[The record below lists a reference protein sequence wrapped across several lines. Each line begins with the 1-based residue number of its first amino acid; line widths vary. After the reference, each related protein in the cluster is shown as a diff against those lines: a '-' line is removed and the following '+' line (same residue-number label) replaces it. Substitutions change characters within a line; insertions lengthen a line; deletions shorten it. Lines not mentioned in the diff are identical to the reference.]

1 MRQYGLVELFT
12 SSINDWMAKIRKKL
26 GIEKSVTTYVARHTF
41 STVMKRSGA
50 STEFIQEAL
59 GHTNIKTT
67 ENYLDSFEKEV
78 KKEFAIK
85 LVLFEDASTH

>member
-1 MRQYGLVELFT
+1 MFVA
-12 SSINDWMAKIRKKL
+12 SINDRMRKIKKKV
-26 GIEKSVTTYVARHTF
+26 GIERNITCYVARHTF
-41 STVMKRSGA
+41 SPVTKRSGA

-78 KKEFAIK
+78 KKEFSNR
-85 LVLFEDASTH
+85 LVSFKEQESLRT

>member
-1 MRQYGLVELFT
+1 MK
-12 SSINDWMAKIRKKL
+12 KIRKKV

-59 GHTNIKTT
+59 GHTN
-67 ENYLDSFEKEV
+67 
-78 KKEFAIK
+78 
-85 LVLFEDASTH
+85 